1 MGRLRR
7 TVARLIDPS
16 LAHLSS
22 IIAEMGDIAV
32 QCVSHA
38 IDSYVAGRDT
48 TELVRGL
55 SDRLRARYDESADLT
70 FETILKYQ
78 PVAHDFR
85 LMRSSIEVSYA
96 YWRLGRYAYDIAR
109 VRGDF
114 GDIGCCRTGELR
126 AISESVRS
134 MIKEATVSFATLD
147 VGRASA
153 IQSYEEFVD
162 MVYHRRLSQLV
173 KLPDTR
179 CALAEALLLRYL
191 ERIADHAVFM
201 SDAVNYIVTGKHR
214 PAFLD
219 PDMPSQAA
227 GSAGRGE
234 EAGADAG
241 IGRRGPAP
249 SDGPAAAGRLSGGGG
264 GGGGGAA

>member
-1 MGRLRR
+1 
-7 TVARLIDPS
+7 
-16 LAHLSS
+16 
-22 IIAEMGDIAV
+22 MGDLAV
-32 QCVSHA
+32 QCISLA
-38 IDSYVAGRDT
+38 IDSYVGGRDT
-48 TELVRGL
+48 SGRVRRL
-55 SDRLRARYDESADLT
+55 SDLLRARYDESADLT
-70 FETILKYQ
+70 FETILRYQ

-85 LMRSSIEVSYA
+85 LMRSSIEVAYA

-114 GDIGCCRTGELR
+114 GDVDCCRTGELH

-162 MVYHRRLSQLV
+162 MVYHRRLSKLV
-173 KLPDTR
+173 GLGDTR

-219 PDMPSQAA
+219 PDMPAPPP
-227 GSAGRGE
+227 GRGE
-234 EAGADAG
+234 
-241 IGRRGPAP
+241 
-249 SDGPAAAGRLSGGGG
+249 
-264 GGGGGAA
+264 GGAADAAGGPASPSGMPGAGAAI

>member
-1 MGRLRR
+1 MS
-7 TVARLIDPS
+7 RLIDPS
-16 LAHLSS
+16 LKRLSS
-22 IIAEMGDIAV
+22 IVAEMGDLAV
-32 QCVSHA
+32 QCISLA
-38 IDSYVAGRDT
+38 IDSYVGGRDT
-48 TELVRGL
+48 SGRVRRL
-55 SDRLRARYDESADLT
+55 SDLLRARYDESADLT
-70 FETILKYQ
+70 FETILRYQ

-85 LMRSSIEVSYA
+85 LMRSSIEVAYA

-114 GDIGCCRTGELR
+114 GDVDCCRTGELH

-162 MVYHRRLSQLV
+162 MVYHRRLSKLV
-173 KLPDTR
+173 GLGDTR

-219 PDMPSQAA
+219 PDMPAPPP
-227 GSAGRGE
+227 GRGE
-234 EAGADAG
+234 
-241 IGRRGPAP
+241 
-249 SDGPAAAGRLSGGGG
+249 
-264 GGGGGAA
+264 GGAADAAGGPARPSGMPGAGAAI

>member
-1 MGRLRR
+1 
-7 TVARLIDPS
+7 
-16 LAHLSS
+16 
-22 IIAEMGDIAV
+22 MGDLAV
-32 QCVSHA
+32 QCISLA
-38 IDSYVAGRDT
+38 IDSYVGGRDT
-48 TELVRGL
+48 SGRVRRL
-55 SDRLRARYDESADLT
+55 SDLLRARYDESADLT
-70 FETILKYQ
+70 FETILRYQ

-85 LMRSSIEVSYA
+85 LMRSSIEVAYA

-114 GDIGCCRTGELR
+114 GDVDCCRTGELH

-162 MVYHRRLSQLV
+162 MVYHRRLSKLV
-173 KLPDTR
+173 GLGDTR

-219 PDMPSQAA
+219 PDMPAPPP
-227 GSAGRGE
+227 GRGE
-234 EAGADAG
+234 
-241 IGRRGPAP
+241 
-249 SDGPAAAGRLSGGGG
+249 
-264 GGGGGAA
+264 GGAADAAGGPARPSGMPGAGAAI

>member
-1 MGRLRR
+1 MS
-7 TVARLIDPS
+7 RLIDPS
-16 LAHLSS
+16 LKRLSS
-22 IIAEMGDIAV
+22 IVAEMGDLAV
-32 QCVSHA
+32 QCTSLA
-38 IDSYVAGRDT
+38 IDSYVGGRDT
-48 TELVRGL
+48 SGRVRSL
-55 SDRLRARYDESADLT
+55 SDLLRARYDESADLT

-85 LMRSSIEVSYA
+85 LMRSSIEVAYA

-114 GDIGCCRTGELR
+114 GDVGCCRTGELH

-162 MVYHRRLSQLV
+162 MVYHRRLSKLV
-173 KLPDTR
+173 GLDDTR

-219 PDMPSQAA
+219 PDMPAPPP
-227 GSAGRGE
+227 GRGE
-234 EAGADAG
+234 
-241 IGRRGPAP
+241 
-249 SDGPAAAGRLSGGGG
+249 
-264 GGGGGAA
+264 GGAAYAAGAAGGPARPSGMPGAGAAA

>member
-1 MGRLRR
+1 M
-7 TVARLIDPS
+7 ARLIDPS
-16 LAHLSS
+16 LARLSS

-32 QCVSHA
+32 QCVAHA
-38 IDSYVAGRDT
+38 IDSYTAGRDT
-48 TELVRGL
+48 SGSVREL
-55 SDRLRARYDESADLT
+55 SDRLREMHELSADLT

-85 LMRSSIEVSYA
+85 LIRSSIEVSYA

-114 GDIGCCRTGELR
+114 GDIECCRTGELR
-126 AISESVRS
+126 TISESVRS
-134 MIKEATVSFATLD
+134 MIKEAVVSFATLD

-219 PDMPSQAA
+219 SDMPSSAWEARGGRRDADGGCGPAA
-227 GSAGRGE
+227 GS
-234 EAGADAG
+234 
-241 IGRRGPAP
+241 GP
-249 SDGPAAAGRLSGGGG
+249 
-264 GGGGGAA
+264 

>member
-1 MGRLRR
+1 
-7 TVARLIDPS
+7 
-16 LAHLSS
+16 
-22 IIAEMGDIAV
+22 MGDLAV
-32 QCVSHA
+32 QCISLA
-38 IDSYVAGRDT
+38 IDSYVGGRDT
-48 TELVRGL
+48 SGQVRAL
-55 SDRLRARYDESADLT
+55 SDRLRTGYDESADLT
-70 FETILKYQ
+70 FETILRYQ

-114 GDIGCCRTGELR
+114 GDIGCCRTEELH

-162 MVYHRRLSQLV
+162 MVYHRRLSKLV
-173 KLPDTR
+173 GLDDTR

-214 PAFLD
+214 PAFLG
-219 PDMPSQAA
+219 PDMPVQP
-227 GSAGRGE
+227 GR
-234 EAGADAG
+234 DT
-241 IGRRGPAP
+241 
-249 SDGPAAAGRLSGGGG
+249 GGGG
-264 GGGGGAA
+264 IADPASAGLAGRTPAAPGRQGTEPPT

>member
-1 MGRLRR
+1 
-7 TVARLIDPS
+7 
-16 LAHLSS
+16 
-22 IIAEMGDIAV
+22 MGDIAV
-32 QCVSHA
+32 QCIAHA
-38 IDSYVAGRDT
+38 IDSYIAGRDT
-48 TELVRGL
+48 SGLVREL
-55 SDRLRARYDESADLT
+55 SDRLRKRYDESADLT
-70 FETILKYQ
+70 FETILRYQ

-114 GDIGCCRTGELR
+114 GDIGCCRTDELR
-126 AISESVRS
+126 AISESVRM

-147 VGRASA
+147 AGRASA

-219 PDMPSQAA
+219 SDMPT
-227 GSAGRGE
+227 
-234 EAGADAG
+234 
-241 IGRRGPAP
+241 PP
-249 SDGPAAAGRLSGGGG
+249 
-264 GGGGGAA
+264 GGGARGGAELGGSAAAVAAGGGDDDGGRAP

>member
-1 MGRLRR
+1 M
-7 TVARLIDPS
+7 TRLIDPP
-16 LAHLSS
+16 LRRLSS
-22 IIAEMGDIAV
+22 IVAEMGDLAV
-32 QCVSHA
+32 QCITLA
-38 IDSYVAGRDT
+38 IDSYVGGRDT
-48 TELVRGL
+48 SEEVRRL
-55 SDRLRARYDESADLT
+55 SDQLRGRYDESADLT

-85 LMRSSIEVSYA
+85 LIRSSIEVSYA
-96 YWRLGRYAYDIAR
+96 YWRLGRYAYDMAR

-114 GDIGCCRTGELR
+114 GDIGRCRTGELY

-162 MVYHRRLSQLV
+162 MVYHKRLSRLV
-173 KLPDTR
+173 GLEDTR

-214 PAFLD
+214 PSFLD
-219 PDMPSQAA
+219 ADMPAA
-227 GSAGRGE
+227 QGRGSAGRG
-234 EAGADAG
+234 
-241 IGRRGPAP
+241 R
-249 SDGPAAAGRLSGGGG
+249 GGGG
-264 GGGGGAA
+264 VSARAPPAPAAGGRGGPDRL

>member
-1 MGRLRR
+1 M
-7 TVARLIDPS
+7 TRLIDPP
-16 LAHLSS
+16 LRRLSS
-22 IIAEMGDIAV
+22 IVAEMGDLAV
-32 QCVSHA
+32 QCITLA

-48 TELVRGL
+48 SEEVRVL
-55 SDRLRARYDESADLT
+55 SDRLRGRYDESADLT

-78 PVAHDFR
+78 PVAYDFR

-96 YWRLGRYAYDIAR
+96 YWRLGRYAYDMAR

-114 GDIGCCRTGELR
+114 GDIGRCRAGDLR
-126 AISESVRS
+126 AISEGVRS

-162 MVYHRRLSQLV
+162 TEYHRRLSKLV
-173 KLPDTR
+173 GLEDTR

-214 PAFLD
+214 PSFLD
-219 PDMPSQAA
+219 ADMPAA
-227 GSAGRGE
+227 PGGG
-234 EAGADAG
+234 AGAGGA
-241 IGRRGPAP
+241 
-249 SDGPAAAGRLSGGGG
+249 AAAGAAAAGLPPPRGSV
-264 GGGGGAA
+264 GADIL

>member
-1 MGRLRR
+1 MG
-7 TVARLIDPS
+7 
-16 LAHLSS
+16 
-22 IIAEMGDIAV
+22 EIAV
-32 QCVSHA
+32 QCIAHA

-48 TELVRGL
+48 SGLVREL
-55 SDRLRARYDESADLT
+55 SDRLRKRYDESADLT

-114 GDIGCCRTGELR
+114 GDIECCRTDELR
-126 AISESVRS
+126 AISESVRL

-147 VGRASA
+147 AGRASA

-173 KLPDTR
+173 RLPDTR

-219 PDMPSQAA
+219 SDMPPQ
-227 GSAGRGE
+227 GVGPRG
-234 EAGADAG
+234 GAD
-241 IGRRGPAP
+241 RGGSRAAMAATA
-249 SDGPAAAGRLSGGGG
+249 AAAGDRGRE
-264 GGGGGAA
+264 GGAQSGAAGDTGSI